1 MLTMERSKAV
11 NRTFW
16 RLWTACTTGLLVMV
30 GMWPG
35 FSFAA
40 AEPTRSAIEWSRDY
54 GSYSGGEG
62 VIPTSDGGYLA
73 LGDIY
78 DSFQKAYIV
87 KLDGEG
93 QVEWEQKLAY
103 YDWGSSTAYRAIE
116 TKDGGYLIAGNT
128 GEEFEPI
135 RQLFLIRLDASGNV
149 VWQKVLDAQGYDQNP
164 KAIVETED
172 GSFLIA
178 GSGIVHWVAYDRAY
192 IAKID
197 QNGNTLWYNQYSFSG
212 SDYLTD
218 LIPASDGGYIAVGHA
233 GMVEYESREHD
244 AMLVMKIDDQG
255 KEVWSK
261 QTVEPRSGWTAY
273 SVIPAEDGG
282 YMILSRKSVN
292 GNGVPVLTKTDLTG
306 QVQWEKT
313 YPDGA
318 NSQNFNRLVQTEE
331 GYALLGEHVT
341 YLDWSSE
348 WKHQYSVLSVDRSG
362 GLISRELFKGPPIYR
377 VGTASGTPDGGYI
390 FPGTVQR
397 GDGAKF
403 QLMKL
408 TPPAE
413 QPPVER
419 TMTGITFLDKEKK
432 LKTGSSVSTVLQAVY
447 DDGTRSDLSNAAVY
461 VSGDAAIAEVDG
473 LGRITGREPGDTYV
487 EAAYE
492 GYTARLN
499 VTVLPEDTGEYD
511 PLNGYLELD
520 SSQYSLSEGSTLDIK
535 VFLYDYSTQTRS
547 DITKQV
553 QFSSSHSDVAEV
565 DGEGNLIGHKPGL
578 TQISAQYKGG
588 RTMASVQVVRAA
600 APIGN
605 DLPDQGGTDSG
616 KDLKDSAEE

>member
-1 MLTMERSKAV
+1 MS
-11 NRTFW
+11 RTFS
-16 RLWTACTTGLLVMV
+16 RLLTACTAGLLLMF
-30 GMWPG
+30 GLLPG
-35 FSFAA
+35 FSHAA
-40 AEPTRSAIEWSRDY
+40 AESGRSAVEWSRDY
-54 GSYSGGEG
+54 GSQSSGEG

-78 DSFQKAYIV
+78 DMYRKAYVV

-128 GEEFEPI
+128 SEEFEPI
-135 RQLFLIRLDASGNV
+135 RQLFLIRLDASGKV
-149 VWQKVLDAQGYDQNP
+149 VWQKAMDVQGYDQNP
-164 KAIVETED
+164 KSIVETED

-192 IAKID
+192 ITKID
-197 QNGNTLWYNQYSFSG
+197 QSGNTLWYNQYSFSG

-261 QTVEPRSGWTAY
+261 QSVEPRSGWTAY

-306 QVQWEKT
+306 KVQWEKT
-313 YPDGA
+313 YQDGT

-331 GYALLGEHVT
+331 GYAMLGEHVT
-341 YLDWSSE
+341 YLDWSAE
-348 WKHQYSVLSVDRSG
+348 WKHQYGVLSVNRNG
-362 GLISRELFKGPPIYR
+362 ELISRELFKGPPIYR
-377 VGTASGTPDGGYI
+377 VGTASGTLDGGYI

-408 TPPAE
+408 TPPAD
-413 QPPVER
+413 QPPAER
-419 TMTGITFLDKEKK
+419 MLTGIEYTEKEKK

-447 DDGTRSDLSNAAVY
+447 DDGTKSDLSNAAVY
-461 VSGDAAIAEVDG
+461 VSGDGTIADVDA
-473 LGRITGREPGDTYV
+473 LGRITGREPGNTYV
-487 EAAYE
+487 EASYE

-499 VTVLPEDTGEYD
+499 VTVLPEDTNEYD
-511 PLNGYLELD
+511 PLNGYLTLD
-520 SSQYSLSEGSTLDIK
+520 SNEYSLSEGSAVDIK
-535 VFLYDYSTQTRS
+535 VFLYDYNTQMQS

-553 QFSSSHSDVAEV
+553 QFSSSHPDIAEV
-565 DGEGNLIGHKPGL
+565 DEEGNLIGHKPGL
-578 TQISAQYKGG
+578 TQIYAEYRGG
-588 RTMASVQVVRAA
+588 RTSAPVQVVRAA
-600 APIGN
+600 APIGK
-605 DLPDQGGTDSG
+605 DIPVLDGTESG
-616 KDLKDSAEE
+616 TPVEE

>member
-1 MLTMERSKAV
+1 M

-16 RLWTACTTGLLVMV
+16 RLWTACTAGLLVMV
-30 GMWPG
+30 GLWPG
-35 FSFAA
+35 FSHAA
-40 AEPTRSAIEWSRDY
+40 AESTRSTIEWSRDY
-54 GSYSGGEG
+54 GSRSSGEG

-73 LGDIY
+73 LGGIY
-78 DSFQKAYIV
+78 DEYQKAYVV

-128 GEEFEPI
+128 AEEFEPI

-149 VWQKVLDAQGYDQNP
+149 VWQKVQDVQGYDQNP

-192 IAKID
+192 ITKID
-197 QNGNTLWYNQYSFSG
+197 RSGNTLWYKQYSFSG

-261 QTVEPRSGWTAY
+261 QSVEPRSGWTAY
-273 SVIPAEDGG
+273 SVIPAEGGG

-292 GNGVPVLTKTDLTG
+292 GNGVPVLTKMDLTG

-318 NSQNFNRLVQTEE
+318 NSQNFNRLIRTEE
-331 GYALLGEHVT
+331 GYAMLGEHVT

-348 WKHQYSVLSVDRSG
+348 WKHQYGVLSIDRNG
-362 GLISRELFKGPPIYR
+362 EFVSRELFKGPPIYR
-377 VGTASGTPDGGYI
+377 VGTPSVTPDGGYI

-397 GDGAKF
+397 GDSAKF

-408 TPPAE
+408 TPPAD
-413 QPPVER
+413 QPPAER
-419 TMTGITFLDKEKK
+419 TMTGIAFLEKEKQ

-461 VSGDAAIAEVDG
+461 VSGDAAIAEVDA

-487 EAAYE
+487 EASYE
-492 GYTARLN
+492 GYQARLN

-535 VFLYDYSTQTRS
+535 VFLYDYSTQTKS

-553 QFSSSHSDVAEV
+553 QFSSSHPDVAEV